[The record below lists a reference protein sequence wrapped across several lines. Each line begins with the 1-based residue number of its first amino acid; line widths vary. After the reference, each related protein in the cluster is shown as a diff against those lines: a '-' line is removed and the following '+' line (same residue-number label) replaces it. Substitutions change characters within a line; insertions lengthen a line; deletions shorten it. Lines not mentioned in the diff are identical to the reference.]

1 MNNKSIVIVGAGIS
15 GLTIGYELVKKG
27 FKVVVVE
34 KENTVGGLAKSFKYD
49 SCTFD
54 IGPHR
59 FFTSVS
65 WITRFIKRILR
76 DDIVTIPRDSKVYF
90 KGKYHQWPLRPNI
103 FFNLPLSFQVKTVR
117 DLIFKIFKKNK
128 NASNFQEGV
137 LNNYGPTIY
146 KSFFREYT
154 KKFMGIS
161 PNMLD
166 VDWANTG
173 MAMAIIDKQLPHT
186 HLWDLFRLSI
196 KPQLS
201 PTLFLYPK
209 GGIGSFCDY
218 LMEGI
223 LKEGGIILTGE
234 NIKNITCKNE
244 KIQSLSTNNETLE
257 CDKLIWTGSIND
269 ITRLLNFSETNLK
282 YLSLISYNIVL
293 NNRTRDFFQW
303 CYFGEKDI
311 IFNRVTNPVMFDESL
326 VPKNKSGLCV
336 EVTCKEN
343 DEVWN
348 HPDKLVD
355 RIKQDLIKV
364 GLIGK
369 REDIDF
375 TNIERVLNAYPIYDL
390 GYSHRLRKV
399 KNDLGIYKNLIL
411 AGRTGLFWY
420 KNMDECI
427 SNSFNII
434 RKCL

>member
-1 MNNKSIVIVGAGIS
+1 
-15 GLTIGYELVKKG
+15 
-27 FKVVVVE
+27 
-34 KENTVGGLAKSFKYD
+34 
-49 SCTFD
+49 
-54 IGPHR
+54 
-59 FFTSVS
+59 
-65 WITRFIKRILR
+65 
-76 DDIVTIPRDSKVYF
+76 
-90 KGKYHQWPLRPNI
+90 
-103 FFNLPLSFQVKTVR
+103 
-117 DLIFKIFKKNK
+117 
-128 NASNFQEGV
+128 
-137 LNNYGPTIY
+137 
-146 KSFFREYT
+146 
-154 KKFMGIS
+154 
-161 PNMLD
+161 
-166 VDWANTG
+166 
-173 MAMAIIDKQLPHT
+173 
-186 HLWDLFRLSI
+186 
-196 KPQLS
+196 
-201 PTLFLYPK
+201 
-209 GGIGSFCDY
+209 
-218 LMEGI
+218 
-223 LKEGGIILTGE
+223 
-234 NIKNITCKNE
+234 
-244 KIQSLSTNNETLE
+244 
-257 CDKLIWTGSIND
+257 
-269 ITRLLNFSETNLK
+269 
-282 YLSLISYNIVL
+282 
-293 NNRTRDFFQW
+293 
-303 CYFGEKDI
+303 YFGEKDI